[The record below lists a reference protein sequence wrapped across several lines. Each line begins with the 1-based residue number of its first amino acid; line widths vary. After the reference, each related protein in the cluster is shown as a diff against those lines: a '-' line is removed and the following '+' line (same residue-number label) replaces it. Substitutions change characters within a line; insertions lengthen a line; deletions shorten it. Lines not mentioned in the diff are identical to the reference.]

1 MLTCEVWIRE
11 KEKARAVMTRT
22 DELRLMTKVARLY
35 YERGMQQAEIANILC
50 LSQSTVSRVI
60 KRAHDEKIV
69 RTTID
74 PPKGVYADLED
85 RLVQA
90 FGLKD
95 AVVADATLDDD
106 EVVIRDIGSA
116 AAYYLE
122 TSLKSGEVIGIS
134 SWSATLLAMV
144 DAMHPVPG
152 LKNIRVVQILGGV
165 GNPTAEMHA
174 TRLVSRLGQLL
185 HGGPVYLPAPGV
197 VGSIE
202 SRMVLL
208 ADPFIQASMELI
220 NQVTIA
226 LVGIGEIKPSSL
238 LSTSGNVF
246 SPGELE
252 SLRRQGAVGD
262 ILVRF
267 FDRQG
272 HPVESPLNDRVVGM
286 GLEQLQRLDRSVG
299 IAGGRRKVEAIHAAL
314 NGKLINVLI
323 TDHFSAERLLT

>member
-1 MLTCEVWIRE
+1 
-11 KEKARAVMTRT
+11 MTRI

-35 YERGMQQAEIANILC
+35 YERGLQQAEIADLLR

-60 KRAHDEKIV
+60 KRAIDEKIV

-74 PPKGVYADLED
+74 PPKGVYAQLED
-85 RLVQA
+85 SLVQT

-95 AVVADATLDDD
+95 AVVAGATLDDD

-122 TSLKSGEVIGIS
+122 TSLKSGDIIGIS

-144 DAMHPVPG
+144 DAMHGVSG

-174 TRLVSRLGQLL
+174 TRLVSRLAQLV
-185 HGGPVYLPAPGV
+185 HGEPVYLPAPGV
-197 VGSIE
+197 VGSAE
-202 SRMVLL
+202 SRRVLL
-208 ADPFIQASMELI
+208 QDPFIQASLELI
-220 NQVTIA
+220 DRVTIA
-226 LVGIGEIKPSSL
+226 FVGIGEVKPSSL
-238 LSTSGNVF
+238 LATSGNVF
-246 SPGELE
+246 SPGELDY
-252 SLRRQGAVGD
+252 LRSQGAVGD

-272 HPVESPLNDRVVGM
+272 QPVDSPLNERVMGM
-286 GLEQLQRLDRSVG
+286 SLEQLKRLDRSVG
-299 IAGGRRKVEAIHAAL
+299 VAGGRRKVEAIHSAL
-314 NGKLINVLI
+314 VGKLINVLI
-323 TDHFSAERLLT
+323 TDHFTAERLLA

>member
-1 MLTCEVWIRE
+1 
-11 KEKARAVMTRT
+11 MTRT

-35 YERGMQQAEIANILC
+35 YERGMQQAEIADILC

-74 PPKGVYADLED
+74 PPKGVYAELED

-122 TSLKSGEVIGIS
+122 TSLKSGDVIGIS

-144 DAMHPVPG
+144 DAMHSVPG

-185 HGGPVYLPAPGV
+185 RGEPVYLPAPGV

-202 SRMVLL
+202 SLKVLL
-208 ADPFIQASMELI
+208 QDPFIQASMELI

-238 LSTSGNVF
+238 LATSGNVF
-246 SPGELE
+246 TPGELE
-252 SLRRQGAVGD
+252 SLRGLGAVGD
-262 ILVRF
+262 ILVHF
-267 FDRQG
+267 FDRLG
-272 HPVESPLNDRVVGM
+272 RPVDSPLNDRVVGM
-286 GLEQLQRLDRSVG
+286 SLEQLRRLDRSVG
-299 IAGGRRKVEAIHAAL
+299 IAGGKRKVEAIHSAL

-323 TDHFSAERLLT
+323 TDHFSAERLLD